1 MCFHIRKRKR
11 HREIHLTFQTLIDVV
26 SRGQNGFYLLGNLN
40 YCIAKLG
47 THMLFERFKCLWL
60 PHHAA
65 ALFNQL
71 INAAGNAVINQIEH
85 FAIRVKVQTEFRFVR
100 QIGVQI
106 FDR

>member
-1 MCFHIRKRKR
+1 
-11 HREIHLTFQTLIDVV
+11 
-26 SRGQNGFYLLGNLN
+26 
-40 YCIAKLG
+40 
-47 THMLFERFKCLWL
+47 MLFERFKCLWL
-60 PHHAA
+60 PHYAA

-106 FDR
+106 FDRRWHIKQNQTALAGTHRAKLLLLGFKQFDFDAVFLID